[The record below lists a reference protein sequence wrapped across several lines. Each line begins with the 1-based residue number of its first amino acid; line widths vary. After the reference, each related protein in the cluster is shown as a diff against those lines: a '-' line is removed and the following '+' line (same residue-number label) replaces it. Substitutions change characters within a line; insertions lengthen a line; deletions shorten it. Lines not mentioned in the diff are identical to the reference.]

1 MTSPAR
7 ILTVCTGNICRSPFI
22 ERVLQSELD
31 RAWGQG
37 AVLVSSA
44 GSGALVDEPMNAPAL
59 RVLEAAGYSADGF
72 RARALTP
79 AVVAESD
86 LVLTATRQHRGK
98 VVQLHPRALR
108 YTFALMDFADLVSDL
123 PREGYAAADPGDHI
137 RNLVQAAAER
147 RGMRPPLP
155 EEEANVADPYRRED
169 SAFEA
174 MSAQVLG
181 VLPVLSVALG
191 PA

>member
-22 ERVLQSELD
+22 ERVLQAELD
-31 RAWGQG
+31 RGWGPG

-44 GSGALVDEPMNAPAL
+44 GTGALVDEPMNAPAL
-59 RVLEAAGYSADGF
+59 RVLETAGYSADGF

-79 AVVAESD
+79 ALVAESD
-86 LVLTATRQHRGK
+86 LVLTATRRHRGT
-98 VVQLHPRALR
+98 VAQLHPRALR
-108 YTFALMDFADLVSDL
+108 YTFALLDFADLVSDL
-123 PREGYAAADPGDHI
+123 PRDGYAAADPGDHI
-137 RNLVQAAAER
+137 RALVQAAANR

-155 EEEANVADPYRRED
+155 EEEADVADPYRRED

-181 VLPVLSVALG
+181 ALPVLSAALG

>member
-1 MTSPAR
+1 M
-7 ILTVCTGNICRSPFI
+7 
-22 ERVLQSELD
+22 
-31 RAWGQG
+31 
-37 AVLVSSA
+37 SSA

-98 VVQLHPRALR
+98 VVRLHPRALR

-123 PREGYAAADPGDHI
+123 PREGLRCRRPRRPHPQPAQGCRRAPGDATAAA
-137 RNLVQAAAER
+137 
-147 RGMRPPLP
+147 RGGGQR
-155 EEEANVADPYRRED
+155 
-169 SAFEA
+169 
-174 MSAQVLG
+174 G
-181 VLPVLSVALG
+181 
-191 PA
+191 